1 MDGQKSDNT
10 TYTAENEQLFNLPI
24 IDKSITSESS
34 QNEGK
39 VDVEATAR
47 DEEKEATPEMEST
60 KEADKCETKVTEN
73 MEDSAKEAE
82 LVTAKREKGTGQN
95 KKSTKESKLEATKT
109 KKKSSSNAK
118 LVEGKLK
125 KTELEKKAPKN
136 KKGPTK
142 ETKLGT
148 PKSDKADPQ
157 LQESTEKN
165 KFGGTKGE
173 NKDLPKTESNAD
185 DINLTFEERL
195 KLEMARREMERPS
208 APLPMNIPY
217 FYQYKRNTNEDDGP
231 SPFSPIPAMRLKK
244 LSKSKET
251 FSEEVTK
258 RYVQTEQDLG
268 LPFFGPLD
276 FHTHGRP
283 RPFSTTTQSA
293 LAEMMKITQELEKL
307 DIKARK
313 ELDEAKIKEVEKQKK
328 RLRKVLKEY
337 DELSRILT
345 AAEDFERKVDLIHEN
360 IMLQRSI
367 RNEKQKL
374 KRMRPPSETKERSI
388 KKKLET
394 QRLIDETYENLYQ
407 IIRDLEMNNKL
418 PKFFI
423 PKKKNENPITV
434 IQTKDVENASKKISV
449 HNFNDADDY
458 AEVVVEFRFKFEDD
472 DDDDDDD
479 EEEEEDA
486 DDGNVDETE
495 KSKPF
500 QKK

>member
-24 IDKSITSESS
+24 IEKSITSESS

-136 KKGPTK
+136 KKGSTK
-142 ETKLGT
+142 ETKLET

-173 NKDLPKTESNAD
+173 NKDPPKTESNVD

-208 APLPMNIPY
+208 
-217 FYQYKRNTNEDDGP
+217 
-231 SPFSPIPAMRLKK
+231 MRLKK